1 MANEVRLINYDAAI
15 DRYYAEYEKQDNL
28 RYLPKKIIVSMIVL
42 MERGTNDR
50 QRKTD
55 SADC

>member
-55 SADC
+55 